1 MSSWKVSVQI
11 AAPPQTVWDTIA
23 DYPSAPQWLPKVKS
37 AVMTPE
43 GPLGVGTKVALKRGS
58 ITINFTAE
66 EVRPPQFLRSSIV
79 QGKVTGDTT
88 FTLTPDGNG
97 TRVDHTL
104 NLNLKG
110 FIKIFAPFIGG
121 GLKKDMAALKKR
133 SEGKGA

>member
-1 MSSWKVSVQI
+1 VQI
-11 AAPPQTVWDTIA
+11 AAPPQVVWDTIV

-43 GPLGVGTKVALKRGS
+43 GPLAVGTKVALTRGS

-66 EVRPPQFLRSSIV
+66 EIRPAQFLRCSIV

-88 FTLTPDGNG
+88 FTLSPDGNG

-104 NLNLKG
+104 TLQLKG
-110 FIKIFAPFIGG
+110 LMKIFAPFIGG

-133 SEGKGA
+133 SESKSA